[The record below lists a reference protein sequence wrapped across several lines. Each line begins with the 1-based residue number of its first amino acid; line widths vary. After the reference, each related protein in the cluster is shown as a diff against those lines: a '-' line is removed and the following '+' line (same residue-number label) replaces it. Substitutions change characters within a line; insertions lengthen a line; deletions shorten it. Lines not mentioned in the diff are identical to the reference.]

1 MGTWDVG
8 PLEGDTAADF
18 CGGVYGLWAESGGE
32 GRVAGVRRLGK
43 VLLPR
48 PAGEQLGFLR

>member
-48 PAGEQLGFLR
+48 PAGEQPGFLR